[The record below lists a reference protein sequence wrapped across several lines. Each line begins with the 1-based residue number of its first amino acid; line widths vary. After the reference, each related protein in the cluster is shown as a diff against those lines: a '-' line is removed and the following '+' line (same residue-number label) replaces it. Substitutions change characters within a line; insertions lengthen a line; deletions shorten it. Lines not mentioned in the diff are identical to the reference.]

1 MSLDDWIEGHA
12 QRTPERIAI
21 RFPGR
26 DISYAQLAANV
37 RRLAAAL
44 ARAGTGRGGCVA
56 WLGYNSPEMLALLFA
71 AARLGAMFMPLN
83 WRLAAPEH
91 RQMLADCP
99 PGVLVVEPAFVGQTD
114 AYRAA
119 FDSTRFVAMGEAPAG
134 WTGWNEFLD
143 SGAGVALPAREAFDD
158 EPLLVCYTSGSTG
171 KPKGVLLTQRALAA
185 NADSSAA
192 MHDMTADDRI
202 LTTLPLFHV
211 GGLNNQTTPALRVGA
226 TVVLHPRFDVEPTF
240 DAIEREGITL
250 TVIVPAQFDAMMAHP
265 RWASADLSSL
275 RMITTG
281 STIIAEKLIR
291 SVHERGIPMVQVY
304 GATETCPIAAYQR
317 REEAVRV
324 GSAGRPAKGCD
335 LRIVDDYARDVAA
348 GASGEIL
355 VRGPNVM
362 RGYWNDR
369 AATDAALVDG
379 WFHTGDVGHFDAD
392 GFLWVDGRK
401 KDMIISGSENIYPAE
416 IENVLIESPD
426 IEEASV
432 VGRADERWGE
442 IVVAVVVRR
451 SGSTLDADGV
461 LALLEG
467 RIARFKHPKDVVFAD
482 ALPKTALGK
491 VRKEEVRRFAAQA
504 SEAVG
509 NAAQAS
515 EAVGNAAQ
523 ASEAV
528 GNAAL
533 NLSNRTMA

>member
-1 MSLDDWIEGHA
+1 MSLDEWIEDHA
-12 QRTPERIAI
+12 KRTPQRIAI

-26 DISYAQLAANV
+26 DLSYAGLSQLV
-37 RRLAAAL
+37 RDAAAAL
-44 ARAGTGRGGCVA
+44 AANGVARGGCVA
-56 WLGYNSPEMLALLFA
+56 WLGHNSPEMLALLFA

-83 WRLAAPEH
+83 WRLAAPAH

-114 AYRAA
+114 GYRTTLG
-119 FDSTRFVAMGEAPAG
+119 DTCLVAMGEAPEG
-134 WTGWNEFLD
+134 WIGWNAFLA
-143 SGAGVALPAREAFDD
+143 SGAGFALPAREDFDD

-185 NADSSAA
+185 NAESSAA

-240 DAIEREGITL
+240 DAIERERITL
-250 TVIVPAQFDAMMAHP
+250 TVIVPAQFDALMAHP

-281 STIIAEKLIR
+281 STVIAEKLIH
-291 SVHERGIPMVQVY
+291 SVHARGVPMVQVY

-324 GSAGRPAKGCD
+324 GSAGRPAKGCE
-335 LRIVDDYARDVAA
+335 LRIVDDYARDVAP

-392 GFLWVDGRK
+392 GFLWVDGR
-401 KDMIISGSENIYPAE
+401 
-416 IENVLIESPD
+416 
-426 IEEASV
+426 
-432 VGRADERWGE
+432 
-442 IVVAVVVRR
+442 
-451 SGSTLDADGV
+451 
-461 LALLEG
+461 
-467 RIARFKHPKDVVFAD
+467 
-482 ALPKTALGK
+482 
-491 VRKEEVRRFAAQA
+491 
-504 SEAVG
+504 
-509 NAAQAS
+509 
-515 EAVGNAAQ
+515 
-523 ASEAV
+523 
-528 GNAAL
+528 
-533 NLSNRTMA
+533 